1 MMACIVEAA
10 RFKPPLALDL
20 FSGLTRPM
28 TMHATPTSPVT
39 QTPPAATASLASQH
53 AQWITRVGKSQD
65 RDAFVG
71 LFEYFAPRI
80 KSYLLKNG
88 ADEATAEEAV
98 QNTFVTIWE
107 KAASFNPAKA
117 AASTWI
123 FTIARNKR
131 IDALRRQKFV
141 VELDDDSNL
150 LENTAAEA
158 VEDFADSRTIEK
170 LHTAMDT
177 LPAEQAQL
185 VRMAFFEDKSH
196 QAISDETKLPLG
208 TVKSR
213 LRLAVD
219 KLRHILRNER
229 N

>member
-1 MMACIVEAA
+1 MMASLAQA
-10 RFKPPLALDL
+10 PSFKPPLALGL

-28 TMHATPTSPVT
+28 TMHATPTSPA
-39 QTPPAATASLASQH
+39 QTPPAATTSLASQH
-53 AQWITRVGKSQD
+53 AQWITLVGQSKD

-117 AASTWI
+117 AASTWV

-150 LENTAAEA
+150 LENTAAET

-177 LPAEQAQL
+177 LPPEQAQL

-196 QAISDETKLPLG
+196 QAISDETQLPLG

-219 KLRHILRNER
+219 KLRHILRSER